1 MLQLGL
7 NISRVVTPVH
17 IITGAFDIG
26 RHVIRTQ
33 PGARSCH
40 YNATVD
46 TLTVF
51 VVQQYNIITHHR
63 RGLEYS
69 RPWAMDSAVSAAI
82 LR

>member
-17 IITGAFDIG
+17 IITGAFDIVTTCYTYAAG
-26 RHVIRTQ
+26 R
-33 PGARSCH
+33 ARSCH

-51 VVQQYNIITHHR
+51 VV
-63 RGLEYS
+63 
-69 RPWAMDSAVSAAI
+69 
-82 LR
+82 